1 MDKRLKLLVVGIDG
15 GEKSVI
21 RKAPMPF
28 LQGLIE
34 NNNSIEIEEDIN
46 SRGWAEF
53 YLGQHGSETGAL
65 YFRPQVDGK
74 CGLSGKLS
82 LTDMLNMPHV
92 NPIWKELADSGSKVG
107 WMNIP
112 TVYPPQE
119 TSGFFVGGSAGGGSV
134 AGVATS
140 VPDDQALPAESVQ
153 VLRDNNYISDIRV
166 VPSTSFESLEEFF
179 GALLRM
185 ATKRAE
191 SFAQLAGQYET
202 EVGFIGFRAV
212 NILQNIGMAEVQNWL
227 GNETNGWDS
236 KWPQHLDKFF
246 ADFDKQ
252 IEQLFDK
259 LTPENFLLI
268 SDHGAAPYRKNLNV
282 NALLRREGFQAEFTP
297 IAATIDRLQRA
308 AWRRLRK
315 LGFKQPQLEYLRH
328 TDMKR
333 TQAFGFTF
341 IPGIFLNDERF
352 GGPVASESKKK
363 QLVESICSTFNESS
377 ECKAEGISAEPYR
390 ENYSATRFQKM
401 LPDIWINKPDEVF
414 TVEQG
419 PLIQANPWYGAIPA
433 VSHLPQSVYTG
444 LKGRHPLCVFSG
456 DRSKLMQDGDPN
468 DLTLAFRVIKRTLGI
483 G

>member
-1 MDKRLKLLVVGIDG
+1 MKQGLKLLVVGIDG

-28 LQGLIE
+28 LQRLIE
-34 NNNSIEIEEDIN
+34 ENNSIEVEEDIN

-65 YFRPQVDGK
+65 YFRPQVEGK

-82 LTDMLNMPHV
+82 LTDMLSMPHV
-92 NPIWKELADSGSKVG
+92 NPIWKDVADSGAKVG

-140 VPDDQALPAESVQ
+140 VPDGQALPADVVN
-153 VLRDNNYISDIRV
+153 VLRDKNYISDIRV
-166 VPSTSFESLEEFF
+166 VPSTSFATLGDFFDSL
-179 GALLRM
+179 LKM
-185 ATKRAE
+185 ATKRVE
-191 SFAQLAGQYET
+191 SFIPLVEQYSA

-227 GNETNGWDS
+227 GNETNGWS
-236 KWPQHLDKFF
+236 SEWPQHLNQFF
-246 ADFDKQ
+246 QAFDNQ
-252 IEQLFDK
+252 VEQLFDQ
-259 LTPENFLLI
+259 LQPENFVLI

-282 NALLRREGFQAEFTP
+282 NALLRQEGFQAEFTP
-297 IAATIDRLQRA
+297 FAAKVDRVQRGV
-308 AWRRLRK
+308 WRRLKK
-315 LGFKQPQLEYLRH
+315 LGMKQPDLGYLRN

-333 TQAFGFTF
+333 TRAFGFTF

-352 GGPVASESKKK
+352 GGPVTSDTEKK
-363 QLVESICSTFNESS
+363 QLVESICASFNESS

-390 ENYSATRFQKM
+390 EQHIKARFEKM
-401 LPDIWINKPDEVF
+401 LPDIWINKPDEFF

-419 PLIQANPWYGAIPA
+419 PLVQANPWYGAIPA
-433 VSHLPQSVYTG
+433 VAQLPQSVYTG

-456 DRSKLMQDGDPN
+456 DRETLVQPGDPN
-468 DLTLAFRVIKRTLGI
+468 DLTLANRVIKRTLGI